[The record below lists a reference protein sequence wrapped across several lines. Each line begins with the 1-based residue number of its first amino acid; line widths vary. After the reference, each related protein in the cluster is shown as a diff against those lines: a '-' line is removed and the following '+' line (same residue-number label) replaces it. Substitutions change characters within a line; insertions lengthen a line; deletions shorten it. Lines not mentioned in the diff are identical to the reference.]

1 MLTLPLIKFLVR
13 LYSEGLNESSLC
25 FAETIP
31 GSTVVLEYVKV
42 MVSFESAIFAV
53 LSWSV
58 APIVELD
65 NNWPIRC
72 GIHYYDE
79 KENIS
84 FKVEKFVRET
94 RVLTS
99 MTLEVPGQRISS
111 VSLKSRTINTETIFQ
126 NPAEEKETFYVEK
139 NLEQSDQ
146 GGLLMFEIAN
156 FGGKLIYKTNETQVR
171 LNLPSRLSR
180 NVTGA
185 YLNCAGDLIRP
196 DNEISFYESTAK

>member
-1 MLTLPLIKFLVR
+1 
-13 LYSEGLNESSLC
+13 
-25 FAETIP
+25 
-31 GSTVVLEYVKV
+31 
-42 MVSFESAIFAV
+42 MVSFQSAIFAA
-53 LSWSV
+53 LSWNV
-58 APIVELD
+58 TPIVAMD
-65 NNWPIRC
+65 NNWPILC

-79 KENIS
+79 KKNIS
-84 FKVEKFVRET
+84 FRVEKFVRET

-111 VSLKSRTINTETIFQ
+111 AILKTRTINTETIFQ
-126 NPAEEKETFYVEK
+126 NPIDEKQIFYVEK

-156 FGGKLIYKTNETQVR
+156 FGGDLFYQTNETQVR

-180 NVTGA
+180 NVTAA

-196 DNEISFYESTAK
+196 DNEISFDESTAK

>member
-13 LYSEGLNESSLC
+13 LYSEGLNASSLC
-25 FAETIP
+25 FAENLP
-31 GSTVVLEYVKV
+31 GSVVVFKYLKI
-42 MVSFESAIFAV
+42 MVPFQSAIFAA

-58 APIVELD
+58 TPIVAMD
-65 NNWPIRC
+65 DNWPIRC

-79 KENIS
+79 GKNIS
-84 FKVEKFVRET
+84 FKVEKFVREK

-99 MTLEVPGQRISS
+99 MTIEVPGQRISS
-111 VSLKSRTINTETIFQ
+111 ASLKSRTINTATIFQ
-126 NPAEEKETFYVEK
+126 NPAGETETFYVEK
-139 NLEQSDQ
+139 NLETSDQ

-156 FGGKLIYKTNETQVR
+156 FGGELVFKTNETQVR

-196 DNEISFYESTAK
+196 DNEISFDESTAK